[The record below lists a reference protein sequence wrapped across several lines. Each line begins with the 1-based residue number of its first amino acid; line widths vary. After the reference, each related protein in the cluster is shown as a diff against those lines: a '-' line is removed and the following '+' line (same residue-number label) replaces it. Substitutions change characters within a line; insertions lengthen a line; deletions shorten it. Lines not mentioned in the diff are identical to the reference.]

1 MADTSLNEN
10 RLGLL
15 IWQTAN
21 VWQSRLRVKLHKFKI
36 SLNEY
41 LILETIFK
49 LHKVNESITQ
59 IKITKNSFINTA
71 VVSSKLNFLEDKK
84 LIKRL
89 SSYNK
94 RSNNIVLTEKGSN
107 FVINLINE
115 IENEEKIFFEKLNQ
129 ETFNFTNS
137 LKLLLGKKIRIKANY
152 ND

>member
-21 VWQSRLRVKLHKFKI
+21 VWQSTLRVKLHKFKI

-152 ND
+152 K

>member
-21 VWQSRLRVKLHKFKI
+21 VWQSTLRVKLHKFKI

-115 IENEEKIFFEKLNQ
+115 IANEEKIFFEKLNQ

-152 ND
+152 K

>member
-1 MADTSLNEN
+1 MVDTSLNEN

-115 IENEEKIFFEKLNQ
+115 IANEEKIFFEKLNQ

-152 ND
+152 K